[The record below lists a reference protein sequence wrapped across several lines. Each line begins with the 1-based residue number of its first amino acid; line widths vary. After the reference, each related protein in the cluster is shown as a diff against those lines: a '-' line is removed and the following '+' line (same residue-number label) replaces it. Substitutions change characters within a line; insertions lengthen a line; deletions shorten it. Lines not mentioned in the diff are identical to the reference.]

1 LLRTVQFA
9 WSVLGMFG
17 ANKGLLLAGGVA
29 YNMLL
34 SLIPMLVVLLL
45 GLSQVWPRE
54 QIVAI
59 LDLELQRVVPGHS
72 TTITTAVTAFI
83 DNSDVI
89 GIVLVGV
96 LLFFASLAFR
106 MIEGA
111 FAIIFREV
119 PTTSPRKRWVSAL
132 LPYSYIIGLGAVLL
146 ALVVATSTI
155 SALALQPIVLGSYV
169 LELSSVA
176 AVLLQSAGTVILAL
190 TFTSMYLVLPVQDIA
205 PRRAFIGG
213 LVVTLLWESAR
224 HLLVWYFAKISLVN
238 VVYGSLATVIVVL
251 LTMEVAAIIVLL
263 GAQVI
268 AALEKNAAD
277 GQPWWS
283 IAR

>member
-1 LLRTVQFA
+1 
-9 WSVLGMFG
+9 MFG